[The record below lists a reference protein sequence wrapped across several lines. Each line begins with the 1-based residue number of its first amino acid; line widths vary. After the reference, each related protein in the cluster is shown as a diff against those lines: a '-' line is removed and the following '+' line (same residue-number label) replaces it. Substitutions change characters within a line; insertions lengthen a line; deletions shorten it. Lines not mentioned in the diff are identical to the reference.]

1 MSGGRYKDG
10 FRDRLSVFLADEEV
24 DQDRADAI
32 AEEFF
37 PANRPPVPM
46 TESALEGLG
55 RIQCTNS
62 EIAAY
67 FDISERQLL
76 RRRADDQDVD
86 AAIRRGQEQG
96 RISLRRA
103 QYQAAIGHDGKDPH
117 PTMMIWLGKQVLGQ
131 REAGLDINLNGG
143 LTIEG
148 QDIRPLLE
156 RKLSEFVR
164 SKKANGADDDE
175 EVVH

>member
-1 MSGGRYKDG
+1 MASESRYKRG
-10 FRDRLSVFLADEEV
+10 FRDRLKEFLETENVAD
-24 DQDRADAI
+24 DRIEAI
-32 AEEFF
+32 EEEFF

-46 TESALEGLG
+46 TENALEGLG
-55 RIQCTNS
+55 RIQCTNA

-67 FDISERQLL
+67 FSISERQLMA
-76 RRRADDQDVD
+76 RRASDQDVD
-86 AAIRRGQEQG
+86 EAIRRGQEQG

-103 QYQAAIGHDGKDPH
+103 QYQAAVGANGKDPH

-164 SKKANGADDDE
+164 SKKANGHDDDE
-175 EVVH
+175 AIH